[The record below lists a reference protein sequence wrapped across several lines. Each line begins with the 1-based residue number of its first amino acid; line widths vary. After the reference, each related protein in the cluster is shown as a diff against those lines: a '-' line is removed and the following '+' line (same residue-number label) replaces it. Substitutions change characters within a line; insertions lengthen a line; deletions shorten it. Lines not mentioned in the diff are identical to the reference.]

1 METTEFDNLFKLDFD
16 TKKELTVKELADFVY
31 NKLTMAQQGQRTIF
45 KKLAQNYFLTFT
57 NKDDKP
63 LLEIDTAGN
72 YAYLE
77 AGFVDTLAQTKQR
90 IQNIQA
96 ALQLNIN
103 CMMDAIKHINEKALA
118 AKAEGTLQKLA
129 PELQQELLEK
139 QNTFAEKMNMLA
151 STYSWPFKELI
162 RDIDKELR
170 KAQED

>member
-31 NKLTMAQQGQRTIF
+31 KKLIMAQQPQSRIF
-45 KKLAQNYFLTFT
+45 KQLAKNYFLTFT
-57 NKDDKP
+57 DENDKP

-90 IQNIQA
+90 IQNMQA
-96 ALQLNIN
+96 ALQLTIN
-103 CMMDAIKHINEKALA
+103 CTMDAIKHINEKALA

-129 PELQQELLEK
+129 PELQRELLEK
-139 QNTFAEKMNMLA
+139 QNFFAERITAISN
-151 STYSWPFKELI
+151 TYTWPFKELV
-162 RDIDKELR
+162 RDIEKELR
-170 KAQED
+170 KAQEE

>member
-16 TKKELTVKELADFVY
+16 AKKELTVKELADFVY

-45 KKLAQNYFLTFT
+45 KKLAKNYFLTFT
-57 NKDDKP
+57 DENDKP

-77 AGFVDTLAQTKQR
+77 AGFIDTLAQTKQR
-90 IQNIQA
+90 IQNMQA
-96 ALQLNIN
+96 ALQLTIN
-103 CMMDAIKHINEKALA
+103 CTMDAIKHINEKALA

-129 PELQQELLEK
+129 PELQRELLEK
-139 QNTFAEKMNMLA
+139 QNIFAEKMDMLA
-151 STYSWPFKELI
+151 TTYSWPFKELV
-162 RDIDKELR
+162 RDIEKELR

>member
-16 TKKELTVKELADFVY
+16 AKKELTVKELADFVY

-45 KKLAQNYFLTFT
+45 KKLTQNYFLTFT
-57 NKDDKP
+57 DEDDKP

-77 AGFVDTLAQTKQR
+77 AGFVDTLTQAKQR
-90 IQNIQA
+90 IQNMQN
-96 ALQLNIN
+96 ALQWNIN
-103 CMMDAIKHINEKALA
+103 CMMDAIKHINEKVLA

-129 PELQQELLEK
+129 PELQRELLEK
-139 QNTFAEKMNMLA
+139 QNLFAEKITAISN
-151 STYSWPFKELI
+151 TYNWPFKELI